1 MTLPDGYTVLKALHV
16 GAALVFAGGVLATAL
31 LLQVARSLALAARP
45 VARVALRW
53 SRTVTTPAMLLVWT
67 LGLVLGIEGGWFSES
82 WLWAKLVFV
91 LILSALHGVQSG
103 ALRRWSGG
111 LAPSPAVRSPAAV
124 LLAVACLIVIA
135 GLAVTKIG

>member
-1 MTLPDGYTVLKALHV
+1 MTLPDGYTALKALHV
-16 GAALVFAGGVLATAL
+16 GAALVFGGGVLATAL
-31 LLQVARSLALAARP
+31 LLRVACGALAARP

-53 SRTVTTPAMLLVWT
+53 SRIVTTPAMLLVWS
-67 LGLVLGIEGGWFSES
+67 LGLALGIEGGWFSEP

-103 ALRRWSGG
+103 ALRRWAGG
-111 LAPSPAVRSPAAV
+111 LAPPPMVSSPAAA